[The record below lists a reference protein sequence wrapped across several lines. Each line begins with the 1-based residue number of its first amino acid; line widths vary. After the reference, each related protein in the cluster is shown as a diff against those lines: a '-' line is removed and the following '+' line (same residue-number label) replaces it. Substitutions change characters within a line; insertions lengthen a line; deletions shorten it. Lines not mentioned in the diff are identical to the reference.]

1 MEINGKNLKFKY
13 QTEQEILMTDQIIEL
28 NKNIRLLELQVDYL
42 DSQEPNN
49 FTEIK
54 KVNKKLDELYKQ
66 LEELELEYENET
78 N

>member
-1 MEINGKNLKFKY
+1 
-13 QTEQEILMTDQIIEL
+13 MTDEIIQL
-28 NKNIRLLELQVDYL
+28 NKKIRLLEIQSDYL

-54 KVNKKLDELYKQ
+54 KVNKQLDELYDK
-66 LEELELEYENET
+66 LESLELNLDNNNEVINET

>member
-1 MEINGKNLKFKY
+1 
-13 QTEQEILMTDQIIEL
+13 MTDQIIEL
-28 NKNIRLLELQVDYL
+28 NKNIRLLELQADYL

-49 FTEIK
+49 FMEIK

>member
-54 KVNKKLDELYKQ
+54 KVNKKLDELYKE
-66 LEELELEYENET
+66 LEELELEYENEVD
-78 N
+78 

>member
-66 LEELELEYENET
+66 LEELELEYENEVD
-78 N
+78 

>member
-1 MEINGKNLKFKY
+1 
-13 QTEQEILMTDQIIEL
+13 MTDEIIQL
-28 NKNIRLLELQVDYL
+28 NKKIRLLEIQSDYL

-54 KVNKKLDELYKQ
+54 KVNKQLDELYDK
-66 LEELELEYENET
+66 LESLELDLENKNEVVNET